1 MAKDVFI
8 VQVESDGGLKFNSD
22 YHRAMFKD
30 FLKKNVG
37 MRLKIV
43 PDQQIPNNL
52 RRYFEGGIVPFF
64 ALQHFVIDPQNKQ
77 WCTMSQREARECLK
91 MEFNPTYFRDITG
104 KTVKSAESTASLNK
118 KEFQAFIDRCT
129 DYFVQNGY
137 EIPNN
142 EEYKNWIDSL
152 PDFDEEYP
160 PVVRLRE
167 LATQKLLEL
176 NGYAPKQPLSP
187 RDFD

>member
-1 MAKDVFI
+1 MKNVFI
-8 VQVESDGGLKFNSD
+8 VQAQSDGGLKFNSD

-37 MRLKIV
+37 MRLKII
-43 PDQQIPNNL
+43 PDEQIPNNV

-64 ALQHFVIDPQNKQ
+64 ALQHFVIDPDNKQ
-77 WCTMSQREARECLK
+77 WCTMPLDEARECLK
-91 MEFNPTYFRDITG
+91 REFNPTYFRDLSG
-104 KTVKSAESTASLNK
+104 KIVKGGESTANLNK
-118 KEFQAFIDRCT
+118 KEFVAFIDRVT
-129 DYFVQNGY
+129 DYFQQNGY

-142 EEYKNWIDSL
+142 EEYKNWVDNL

-167 LATQKLLEL
+167 LAEKRLLEL
-176 NGYAPKQPLSP
+176 NNYVPTKSISSE
-187 RDFD
+187 RSD